1 MWSIFTPSRTFFT
14 VHKVVIAMDTLP
26 LFLSISGERCSHCV
40 KEATGALVQT
50 GNGYLNLLT
59 LTLYIISYM
68 MLLVLDTNAVVAGLR
83 SPTGASAA
91 LLDRALNRVFTPL
104 VSVALAL
111 EYEAVC
117 LDPKQRIASG
127 LDGSEVRVLISA
139 LCAVA
144 RPVAPR
150 FFWRPQLSDP
160 ADEMVLEAAINGRA
174 DGLVTF
180 NQRDFGA
187 VPARFGIT
195 LMSPREALWRISI

>member
-1 MWSIFTPSRTFFT
+1 
-14 VHKVVIAMDTLP
+14 MDTLP
-26 LFLSISGERCSHCV
+26 LFLPISGEKYSRCV
-40 KEATGALVQT
+40 EETARTLGQI
-50 GNGYLNLLT
+50 GNGYLNLPM
-59 LTLYIISYM
+59 LTLYIISYT
-68 MLLVLDTNAVVAGLR
+68 MLLVLDTNVVVAGLR
-83 SPTGASAA
+83 SSTGASAA

-111 EYEAVC
+111 EYEAIC

-127 LDGSEVRVLISA
+127 LDESEVRAFISA

-150 FFWRPQLSDP
+150 FLWRPQLSDP
-160 ADEMVLEAAINGRA
+160 TDEMVLEAAINGRA

-187 VPARFGIT
+187 VPTRFGIE